1 MELETRYRVEVR
13 SKGEWVLYNWTL
25 TLEFANLFLKEAM
38 ELDTYSSVRIIEV
51 EERCKVLEHKTIYT
65 KVGTIKSTL
74 RLYVILDW
82 QDEEDIRVIPNLTFL
97 THSGAVEFLTKLS
110 KDTDNK
116 YLQVVELKEEL

>member
-1 MELETRYRVEVR
+1 MELETRYRVEGR

-38 ELDTYSSVRIIEV
+38 ELDTYSSVRIV

>member
-13 SKGEWVLYNWTL
+13 SKGEWVLYNWTH

-38 ELDTYSSVRIIEV
+38 ELDTYSSVRIV

-116 YLQVVELKEEL
+116 YLQVVELKEGL